1 MATLMSADFATII
14 LENQKR
20 EHGERFLHQQMKY
33 LQISLYTMIGGGQ
46 VANLAVTN
54 PQEFEMGD
62 KRRPYGKTK
71 ILTMVEILI
80 AYAKVLNLNPQDL
93 KFEHGFYSGDVF

>member
-1 MATLMSADFATII
+1 MSDYTIAV
-14 LENQKR
+14 LEKNKK
-20 EHGERFLHQQMKY
+20 EHGEKFLYQQMKY

-71 ILTMVEILI
+71 IFQAIEILI
-80 AYAKVLNLNPQDL
+80 AYAKVLNLDPRNL
-93 KFEHGFYSGDVF
+93 KFEHGFYSGGVFSG